1 MQPDHRGDAVPDDG
15 GYLHLGRA
23 AEKARLAPGSDYV
36 DVLVDKARRQYAA
49 VRVENLDLKPAV
61 LFRQPIPYL
70 QNFTEADK
78 NILASKRLRRI
89 YLRAANQM
97 HCVALPL

>member
-1 MQPDHRGDAVPDDG
+1 MKPDHRGDAVPDDG

-23 AEKARLAPGSDYV
+23 AEEPRLAPRSDDV
-36 DVLVDKARRQYAA
+36 DVLVDKARRQYTA
-49 VRVENLDLKPAV
+49 VSVENLDLKPAV
-61 LFRQPIPYL
+61 LLRQPVAYL

-89 YLRAANQM
+89 YLRAANQI